1 MSWTVFS
8 ERLNNG
14 KFDDITH
21 EPSRLLVARLKR
33 KFDADMSKNKE
44 KGWKAVLAKF
54 PKLRDDVRT
63 QDQLNNLK
71 GK

>member
-1 MSWTVFS
+1 MSWALFS

-21 EPSRLLVARLKR
+21 EKSRLLVARLKR
-33 KFDADMSKNKE
+33 KFTADMSKNRE
-44 KGWKAVLAKF
+44 RGWLKMLQKF
-54 PKLRDDVRT
+54 PKLRATVRT
-63 QDQLNNLK
+63 QDRINNLK